1 MASEGQTIENEQGG
15 KQSFTEA
22 DFSQVPALALRL
34 LAQCCGFGS
43 RKYGPGN
50 WKKISIDSQ
59 IAHAMNHLN
68 EFRAGDR
75 SEPHLVNAA
84 VRVMFALEL
93 AVEQG
98 LQVPRY
104 IHPDMTPLV
113 TDSFVT
119 AVAHLRFGEGFP
131 HATGMPYAGCD
142 SIECAPI
149 GVASFDREGFYK
161 GATSADPNT
170 DTE

>member
-1 MASEGQTIENEQGG
+1 MAFEGQTVTNEQGG
-15 KQSFTEA
+15 KQAFTEA
-22 DFSQVPALALRL
+22 DFSQIPPFALRL

-50 WKKISIDSQ
+50 WKKIPIESQ

-68 EFRAGDR
+68 EFRLGDR

-93 AVEQG
+93 AVEQE
-98 LQVPRY
+98 LQEPRY
-104 IHPDMTPLV
+104 VHPDMTPLV

-119 AVAHLRFGEGFP
+119 AVAHLRFGEGFL
-131 HATGMPYAGCD
+131 HANGMPYAGCN

-161 GATSADPNT
+161 GDASADPNT
-170 DTE
+170 KSE

>member
-1 MASEGQTIENEQGG
+1 VAPEGETVENEQGG
-15 KQSFTEA
+15 RQSFTEA
-22 DFSQVPALALRL
+22 DFSQVPPFALRL

-50 WKKISIDSQ
+50 WKKIPIESQ

-68 EFRAGDR
+68 EFRLGDR

-93 AVEQG
+93 AVENG
-98 LQVPRY
+98 LQGARY
-104 IHPDMTPLV
+104 VHPDMTPLV
-113 TDSFVT
+113 TDPFLT
-119 AVAHLRFGEGFP
+119 AVTHFRFGEYSP
-131 HATGMPYAGCD
+131 HTNGMPYVGSD
-142 SIECAPI
+142 LIECAPI
-149 GVASFDREGFYK
+149 GVASFDREGLHK

-170 DTE
+170 DTQ

>member
-1 MASEGQTIENEQGG
+1 VACEGQTVTNEQGG
-15 KQSFTEA
+15 KQAFTEA
-22 DFSQVPALALRL
+22 DFSQIPPFALRL

-50 WKKISIDSQ
+50 WKKISIESQ

-68 EFRAGDR
+68 EFRLGDR

-98 LQVPRY
+98 AQEPRY
-104 IHPDMTPLV
+104 LHPDMTRPV
-113 TDSFVT
+113 TSEMVLSDFVR
-119 AVAHLRFGEGFP
+119 AV
-131 HATGMPYAGCD
+131 
-142 SIECAPI
+142 
-149 GVASFDREGFYK
+149 GVASFDREGFYR
-161 GATSADPNT
+161 GASDADTSTKP
-170 DTE
+170 E

>member
-1 MASEGQTIENEQGG
+1 VASEGQTVTNEQGG
-15 KQSFTEA
+15 KQAFTEA
-22 DFSQVPALALRL
+22 DFSQIPPFALRL

-50 WKKISIDSQ
+50 WKKIPIESQ

-68 EFRAGDR
+68 EFRLGDR

-93 AVEQG
+93 AVEQAA
-98 LQVPRY
+98 QEPRY
-104 IHPDMTPLV
+104 LHPDMTPLV
-113 TDSFVT
+113 MSLTTATISTDFRNDDCI
-119 AVAHLRFGEGFP
+119 AMEDDGAN
-131 HATGMPYAGCD
+131 
-142 SIECAPI
+142 SIQSVPV

-161 GATSADPNT
+161 GAPDADTSTKP
-170 DTE
+170 E